1 MKKILIVSVNNSLG
15 GAEQYLKMLA
25 ENHLDQKVDLVFF
38 RKVSSNNWLEL
49 EKNKKFN
56 LLFLNNFS
64 EFFGAGLF
72 LLYCFFKRNSRYD
85 YIYTS
90 HVLTTSIVGLL
101 LNLKLIKAD
110 SFVGRESTTVFIRFK
125 GFKLLVYKALY
136 NLGYKT
142 LDLLICQTDGMRINL
157 IENLPWLEN
166 HTKVETIPN
175 PIDLNKIG
183 FLTEEVYPLPEQ
195 FGDYIVSAGR
205 LIDEKGFD
213 ILIESFG
220 ILKKDMP
227 ELKLV
232 ILGEGIKRRF
242 LEEKIH
248 ELCLEND
255 IYLKGFVINV
265 FPYFKN
271 AKLAVVSS
279 RVEGFPNVLLQ
290 MMSQNT
296 SVVSTKCCSGIE
308 EIPGLFVSE
317 INNAEDLYK
326 QIRSAITKDT
336 ANNRFIFDQF
346 LENRSIEKFINKV
359 EGKLK

>member
-1 MKKILIVSVNNSLG
+1 MKRILIVSVNNSLG

-25 ENHLDQKVDLVFF
+25 ENYLDQKVDLVFF

-56 LLFLNNFS
+56 LLFLNKFS

-72 LLYCFFKRNSRYD
+72 LLYCFFKRTSRYD
-85 YIYTS
+85 YIFTS

-101 LNLKLIKAD
+101 LNLKLIKAK

-125 GFKLLVYKALY
+125 GLKLVVYKALY

-166 HTKVETIPN
+166 LTKVETIPN

-183 FLTEEVYPLPEQ
+183 FLTEEDYPLLEQ

-220 ILKKDMP
+220 ILKRDMP

-232 ILGEGIKRRF
+232 ILGEGIQRHF

-255 IYLKGFVINV
+255 IYLKGFVTNV

-346 LENRSIEKFINKV
+346 LENRSIEKFINEV